1 MGAARLLRAALW
13 GLLLPLVSARQ
24 GIVHAI
30 QIDNPQLTKDYC
42 IYYNSEWTYLPSAL
56 KNVTYT
62 RLEIL
67 TPKLLCSPS
76 DATREIVK
84 DKAIVVSRGNCTFVE
99 KAEIAQKLGAKM
111 LLIASETSIDTPYG
125 NKTAN
130 ITIPITLVRNEDIIN
145 LKEDLGNN
153 VNVTLYSPPPPKFD
167 FSMVVIFLIAVISV
181 ALGGY
186 WSGMAEL
193 ESLKRSSNDGNSDSS
208 DSEENVVLTPMTA
221 VFFVAICCVMLVLM
235 YYFYKYL
242 VYAVIT
248 IFCLAS
254 ASSLF
259 NCLHAIVRK
268 IPYGQCRFPCW
279 DRCLEV
285 RIFFLALIC
294 ITTSVVWAVFRN
306 ENSWVWILQDIL
318 GIAFCV
324 NFIKTLKLPNF
335 KSCVILLGLL
345 LVYDVFFVFITPY
358 LTKSG
363 ESIMVE
369 VATGP
374 TDSGEKNDGSLVEA
388 SAGRSAPHEKLPVV
402 IRVPRLAFSALTL
415 CSRPFSLLGYGDIAL
430 PGLLVAY
437 CHRFDVQTSSSSVY
451 FISSTIA
458 YAIGM
463 LVTFAGLT
471 LMQMAQPAL
480 LYLVPCTLLMCTL
493 VALYRKEMKKFWNG
507 NSYQVMDPMDFTT
520 NEENSTRANE
530 QRERQ

>member
-13 GLLLPLVSARQ
+13 GLLLPLVNASR

-42 IYYNSEWTYLPSAL
+42 IYYNSEWTSLPSAL

-76 DATREIVK
+76 DATRETVK

-111 LLIASETSIDTPYG
+111 LLIASKTGIDTPYG

-130 ITIPITLVRNEDIIN
+130 ITIPIALVRNEDIIN

-153 VNVTLYSPPPPKFD
+153 VNVTLYSPPPPIFD
-167 FSMVVIFLIAVISV
+167 FSMVVIFLIAVVSV

-193 ESLKRSSNDGNSDSS
+193 ESLKRSSNDGSSSNSS

-221 VFFVAICCVMLVLM
+221 VFFVAICCIMLVLM

-242 VYAVIT
+242 VYVVIT
-248 IFCLAS
+248 VFCLAS

-279 DRCLEV
+279 DSSLEV
-285 RIFFLALIC
+285 RLVFLALIC
-294 ITTSVVWAVFRN
+294 MTTSVVWAVFRN
-306 ENSWVWILQDIL
+306 DDSWVWILQDIL

-374 TDSGEKNDGSLVEA
+374 KDSSEM
-388 SAGRSAPHEKLPVV
+388 LPVV
-402 IRVPRLAFSALTL
+402 IRVPRMAFSAVRL

-463 LVTFAGLT
+463 LVTFAGLV
-471 LMQMAQPAL
+471 LMNMAQPAL
-480 LYLVPCTLLMCTL
+480 LYLVPCTLIMSTL

-507 NSYQVMDPMDFTT
+507 NSYQVMDPMDFTA
-520 NEENSTRANE
+520 NEENSTRASE